1 MGSRFSRHA
10 QMTTKTLTTTAGVV
24 NHLYRTANNN
34 NNTKFG
40 LKSLL
45 LLHNHDFHSHFL
57 KCFSQVEEE
66 ENNCQ
71 VTDTRNSDV
80 NMKLNELLLV
90 LKKKMSFNCSLL
102 YLWR

>member
-45 LLHNHDFHSHFL
+45 LHNHDFHSHFL

-71 VTDTRNSDV
+71 VTDTRNSHV

-90 LKKKMSFNCSLL
+90 LKKKMSFNCSLV